1 MPENGLSGPVGKP
14 GEPGVGGKFGN
25 TAVKKVVRTETT
37 RRKGGLF
44 NKIFNNK
51 VTDISY
57 STHLDM
63 TYNANVAASGSYKYT
78 KNTLNLKYPIQLS
91 KIALQLPSTI
101 KHYMEFLYESSQT
114 KEKLPVGVFSK
125 EDAAYIDQVSM
136 KF

>member
-1 MPENGLSGPVGKP
+1 MPENGLSGLMGK
-14 GEPGVGGKFGN
+14 PGVGGKFGN

-51 VTDISY
+51 VTDVSY

-63 TYNANVAASGSYKYT
+63 TYNADVAASGSYKYT
-78 KNTLNLKYPIQLS
+78 KNTLNLKHPIQLS

-101 KHYMEFLYESSQT
+101 KQHMEFLFESSKT
-114 KEKLPVGVFSK
+114 KEKRPVGVFSK
-125 EDAAYIDQVSM
+125 EDAAFIDQVSM
-136 KF
+136 